1 MTSVSVSLRS
11 VATASPDVRY
21 AQEEASR
28 LAQLVFSPNHSDI
41 ERLQGVF
48 KNSGVG
54 FRRSVVSPGWLLKPH
69 GFEERTRL
77 FREKALA
84 LAEEAALRAL
94 ERAGLEA
101 DEIDALVFCS
111 STGVSVPGIDS
122 FLFDRLALRRTA
134 RRLQIFGYGCAG
146 RVLGLSRA
154 AELSLARPGERV
166 LFVVVELCSLTFQP
180 QDQSKSNI
188 VALALFADGAA
199 AAVLQSSNGTARDG
213 DGAGLA
219 LTAWGERTWPQ
230 SQDIMGWHAADD
242 GFGVLFS
249 PRIPQF
255 LLQEFAPALD
265 SFLAEQTLTRDALAG
280 YVVHPGGAKVV
291 GALESTLGLAEGA
304 LEDSRAI
311 LREYGN
317 MSAPTVLFV
326 LERAVASGIS
336 GRHLMAAVGPGFT
349 AGFMLL
355 EGTSDAQ
362 QP

>member
-1 MTSVSVSLRS
+1 MTSSSAFLRS

-28 LAQLVFSPNHSDI
+28 LAQLVFSRDQSDI

-54 FRRSVVSPGWLLKPH
+54 FRRSVVPPSWLLKPH

-77 FREKALA
+77 FRENALA
-84 LAEEAALRAL
+84 LAEEAALLAL
-94 ERAGLEA
+94 ERAELQP
-101 DEIDALVFCS
+101 DEVDALVFCS

-146 RVLGLSRA
+146 GVLGLSRA

-199 AAVLQSSNGTARDG
+199 AAVLQSGEAGSVNGES
-213 DGAGLA
+213 LA
-219 LTAWGERTWPQ
+219 LTAWGERTWPR
-230 SQDIMGWHAADD
+230 SQEIMGWHAADD

-255 LLQEFAPALD
+255 LLQEFAPAVD

-291 GALESTLGLAEGA
+291 GALEATLGLADGA
-304 LEDSRAI
+304 LEDSRAV

-326 LERAVASGIS
+326 LERAVAGGMT

-355 EGTSDAQ
+355 EGNAEAQ
-362 QP
+362 HP

>member
-1 MTSVSVSLRS
+1 MTRVSVSLRS

-21 AQEEASR
+21 AQDEASR
-28 LAQLVFSPNHSDI
+28 LAQHVFSRDHSDI

-54 FRRSVVSPGWLLKPH
+54 FRRSVVPPSWLLRPH

-84 LAEEAALRAL
+84 LAEEAALLAL
-94 ERAGLEA
+94 ERAGLQP
-101 DEIDALVFCS
+101 DEVDALVFCS

-122 FLFDRLALRRTA
+122 FLFDRMGLRRTA
-134 RRLQIFGYGCAG
+134 RRLQIFGYGCDG
-146 RVLGLSRA
+146 GVLGLSRA

-199 AAVLQSSNGTARDG
+199 AAVLQSSDDAASANGDA
-213 DGAGLA
+213 LS

-255 LLQEFAPALD
+255 LLQEFAPAVD

-280 YVVHPGGAKVV
+280 YVVHPGGAKVI
-291 GALESTLGLAEGA
+291 GALESTLGLADGA

-326 LERAVASGIS
+326 LERAVEGGMA

-355 EGTSDAQ
+355 EGPAEARHT
-362 QP
+362 

>member
-1 MTSVSVSLRS
+1 MTRVSVSLRS

-21 AQEEASR
+21 AQDEASR
-28 LAQLVFSPNHSDI
+28 LAQHVFSRDHSDI

-54 FRRSVVSPGWLLKPH
+54 FRHSVVPPSWLLQPH

-77 FREKALA
+77 FREKALT
-84 LAEEAALRAL
+84 LAEKAALLAL
-94 ERAGLEA
+94 ERAQLQA
-101 DEIDALVFCS
+101 DEVDALVFCS

-122 FLFDRLALRRTA
+122 FLFDRLGLRRTV

-146 RVLGLSRA
+146 GVLGLSRA

-199 AAVLQSSNGTARDG
+199 AAVLQSGGKNAAAANGDA
-213 DGAGLA
+213 LA

-230 SQDIMGWHAADD
+230 SHDIMGWHAADD

-255 LLQEFAPALD
+255 LLQEFAPAVD
-265 SFLAEQTLTRDALAG
+265 SFLAEQTLTREALAG
-280 YVVHPGGAKVV
+280 YVMHPGGAKVV
-291 GALESTLGLAEGA
+291 GALEATLGLADGA

-326 LERAVASGIS
+326 LERAVEGGMA

-355 EGTSDAQ
+355 EGPAEAQ
-362 QP
+362 RP